1 MTLDSNASI
10 LILLLLLAFIAGHAT
25 AGALARRRARLD
37 GQVLL
42 FLGMHPGAYALDLV
56 HAKVV
61 GRGYARLR
69 RLEDEGRLVSKDEPV
84 TAERAERGF
93 LPRRRYWLAPVRGE
107 TLDSAVAS

>member
-37 GQVLL
+37 GQVLW

-61 GRGYARLR
+61 GRGMLYARLR
-69 RLEDEGRLVSKDEPV
+69 RLEDEGRIVSKEEPA
-84 TAERAERGF
+84 TAEHAERGF
-93 LPRRRYWLAPVRGE
+93 LPRRRYWIARDP
-107 TLDSAVAS
+107 AVAS